1 MSDAQEV
8 SRIISN
14 SGRAVSAAGSAWL
27 SSCLNPYSDFQQQ
40 LVGYPDMNTQ
50 PSVVLMY
57 SSQMDV
63 TAPASAAGGNWDCC
77 IYTIPVDSTG
87 GYGVVSTSNECCVYD
102 HASLPST
109 TIWGLTSCSN
119 AAGADVSLMSSTAA
133 RAGLNS
139 RNVTGQFGR
148 VIAKGFEVNNTT
160 AEIYRQGNLTVALV
174 PSCPRKDVTI
184 SYIDTNATPWVAASK
199 HCFEMGTMPETLAQ
213 VRAIPQSAQWEAAK
227 GVYFVPRMSSP
238 PDLNMEYRSG
248 LMYTSSTVVY
258 SPAVLSSFSGTPTT
272 ASTSVDSF
280 CGVVAYFSGLSN
292 QTTLTVSY
300 RTIVEYFPS
309 PSSNLI
315 SEASPSAAYEP
326 SVLQVYNEVVKQ
338 APYAVPV
345 GQNAAG
351 DFFRKVLGAVRTV
364 APIASKVLTPFPVL
378 SRAASTVGSVANRVN
393 NVFPPR
399 PVLQAPAPR
408 MIAMPVSRMA
418 PKKRK
423 SKKRKSRARHLP
435 RDSAGY
441 FSAPMRW
448 RPY

>member
-77 IYTIPVDSTG
+77 IYTIPLDSTG
-87 GYGVVSTSNECCVYD
+87 SYGVLPTLNDCFGYD
-102 HASLPST
+102 HASLSGIP
-109 TIWGLTSCSN
+109 IWGLTSCSN
-119 AAGADVSLMSSTAA
+119 AAGADVSLMSLTAA

-139 RNVTGQFGR
+139 RNVAGQFGR

-184 SYIDTNATPWVAASK
+184 SYYDTNATPWRDASK
-199 HCFEMGTMPETLAQ
+199 HCFEIGTMPETLAQ

-227 GVYFVPRMSSP
+227 GVYFVPRLSSS

-248 LMYTSSTVVY
+248 LLYTSTTGVFG
-258 SPAVLSSFSGTPTT
+258 PTVLSGVSGTPSI

-280 CGVVAYFSGLSN
+280 CGGVAYFSGLSN

-364 APIASKVLTPFPVL
+364 APVASKVLTPFPVL
-378 SRAASTVGSVANRVN
+378 SRAASTVGSVAGRVN
-393 NVFPPR
+393 NALPPQ
-399 PVLQAPAPR
+399 PVMQIPARR
-408 MIAMPVSRMA
+408 MIAMPVSGMA

-423 SKKRKSRARHLP
+423 SKKRKSRARQLP

-441 FSAPMRW
+441 YSAPMRW